1 LSKWLSVLVMFS
13 EKQIIEGCLK
23 GDAISQKALYNRF
36 AGKMMAISK
45 RYLKTIEYAEDAY
58 QDAFVKVFA
67 NLKTFS
73 FQSSLETWI
82 TRIFINEAIN
92 KLRTL
97 KKLSLNIS
105 IDDYA
110 LNMPETK
117 SELPDNF
124 DYELVMLIMEKLPEN
139 YRVVLMLYAID
150 GFSHKEI
157 SEKLN
162 IPESTSRSS
171 LTRART
177 LLNQH
182 YKQVI
187 IQHES
192 RRI

>member
-1 LSKWLSVLVMFS
+1 
-13 EKQIIEGCLK
+13 
-23 GDAISQKALYNRF
+23 
-36 AGKMMAISK
+36 
-45 RYLKTIEYAEDAY
+45 
-58 QDAFVKVFA
+58 
-67 NLKTFS
+67 
-73 FQSSLETWI
+73 
-82 TRIFINEAIN
+82 
-92 KLRTL
+92 
-97 KKLSLNIS
+97 
-105 IDDYA
+105 
-110 LNMPETK
+110 MPETK